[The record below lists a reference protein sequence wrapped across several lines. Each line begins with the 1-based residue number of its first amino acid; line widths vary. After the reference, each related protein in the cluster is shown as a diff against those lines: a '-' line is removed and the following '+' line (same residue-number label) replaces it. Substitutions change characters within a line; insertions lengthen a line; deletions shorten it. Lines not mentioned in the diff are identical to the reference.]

1 MNIVFIMGKVVTNVE
16 YNFIYDKYKINNC
29 NEKYKHTSIAK
40 VKIETLNKSIIN
52 IYGYDNIADDMDR
65 NLKCNSYV
73 MVMGK
78 IDSNME
84 INVEKITIL
93 FERTIS

>member
-16 YNFIYDKYKINNC
+16 YNFIYDRYKINNC

-52 IYGYDNIADDMDR
+52 IYGYDNIADDMYR
-65 NLKCNSYV
+65 NLKCNSNV
-73 MVMGK
+73 VVMGQ

-84 INVEKITIL
+84 INVEDITIL
-93 FERTIS
+93 I

>member
-1 MNIVFIMGKVVTNVE
+1 MNIVFIMGKVVSNVK

-40 VKIETLNKSIIN
+40 VKIETLNNSIVN
-52 IYGYDNIADDMDR
+52 IYGYDNIADDMYR
-65 NLKCNSYV
+65 NLKSNRYV

-84 INVEKITIL
+84 INVEKITI
-93 FERTIS
+93 FI